1 MSSWTRVC
9 TVAEL
14 APGTRRTVAVDGAL
28 VLVVNVAGE
37 LFAVEDV
44 CTHDGAPLGDGSVDG
59 EVVVCP
65 RHGARFCLRTGA
77 VLAPPA
83 YAPIATFPLR
93 VSDGVVEVR
102 DPRWD

>member
-9 TVAEL
+9 TVTEL
-14 APGTRRTVAVDGAL
+14 APGTRRTVDVDGAL

-44 CTHDGAPLGDGSVDG
+44 CTHDGAPLGDGSIEGDAVI
-59 EVVVCP
+59 CP

-93 VSDGVVEVR
+93 VSDGVIEVR

>member
-1 MSSWTRVC
+1 MSEWTAVC
-9 TVAEL
+9 PLAEL
-14 APGTRRTVAVDGAL
+14 PPGGRRSVEVEGAL
-28 VLVVNVAGE
+28 ILVVNAGGQ
-37 LFAVEDV
+37 LYAVEDV
-44 CTHDGAPLGDGSVDG
+44 CTHDGAPLGEGGIEGDA
-59 EVVVCP
+59 VVCP

-93 VSDGVVEVR
+93 VQDGMVEVR

>member
-1 MSSWTRVC
+1 MSAWTVVC
-9 TVAEL
+9 PLAEL
-14 APGTRRTVAVDGAL
+14 PPGSRRTVDIDGAL
-28 VLVVNVAGE
+28 VLVVNSGGE

-44 CTHDGAPLGDGSVDG
+44 CSHDGAPLGEGSIEG
-59 EVVVCP
+59 EAVVCP

-93 VSDGVVEVR
+93 VTAGVVEVR

>member
-1 MSSWTRVC
+1 MGAWTRVC
-9 TVAEL
+9 PLAEL
-14 APGTRRTVAVDGAL
+14 PPDSRRTVDLDGAL
-28 VLVVNVAGE
+28 VLVVNSGGE
-37 LFAVEDV
+37 LYAVEDV
-44 CTHDGAPLGDGSVDG
+44 CTHDGAPLGDGG
-59 EVVVCP
+59 IEGAVVICP

-93 VSDGVVEVR
+93 VIEGIVEVR

>member
-1 MSSWTRVC
+1 MSDWTRVC
-9 TVAEL
+9 TLAEL
-14 APGTRRTVAVDGAL
+14 GPGSRRTVDVDGAL

-59 EVVVCP
+59 TAVVCP

-93 VSDGVVEVR
+93 VSDGVIEVR
-102 DPRWD
+102 DLRWD